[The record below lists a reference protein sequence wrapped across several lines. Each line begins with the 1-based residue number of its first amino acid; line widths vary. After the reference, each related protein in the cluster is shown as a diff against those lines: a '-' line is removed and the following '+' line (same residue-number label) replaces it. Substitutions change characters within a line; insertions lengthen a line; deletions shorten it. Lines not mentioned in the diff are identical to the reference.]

1 MAKWYGVIGYNLG
14 TVETSPGVW
23 KPQIVER
30 NYYGEIIRN
39 SRRTQ
44 TSDQINDDINIT
56 NSISILS
63 DPFANQKSR
72 AMCYV
77 ELMGAKWKITNITV
91 DFPRLI
97 LEVGGLYNGEQA

>member
-23 KPQIVER
+23 GPQIVER

-44 TSDQINDDINIT
+44 DSNQVNDNINIT
-56 NSISILS
+56 NSISILA
-63 DPFANQKSR
+63 DPFANQNSR

-77 ELMGAKWKITNITV
+77 EFQGAKWKITNITI

-97 LEVGGLYNGEQA
+97 LEVGGVYNGEQT